1 MREIKKVLIANRGE
15 IALRVVR
22 SCMKMGIKTVA
33 IFSEADKDS
42 PLLDYVDEQ
51 ILIGP
56 APSNKSYLNQDLI
69 IKKSL
74 ELNVDAIHPGYG
86 FLSENAAFARKVKNN
101 NLIACKPLLPTICV
115 LTVSLRLQSTKSP
128 SQKLSLIHI

>member
-1 MREIKKVLIANRGE
+1 MREIKKILIANRGE
-15 IALRVVR
+15 IALRVVK
-22 SCMKMGIKTVA
+22 SCIKMSIKTVG

-74 ELNVDAIHPGYG
+74 EMKVDAIHPGYG
-86 FLSENAAFARKVKNN
+86 FLSW
-101 NLIACKPLLPTICV
+101 IYIC
-115 LTVSLRLQSTKSP
+115 P
-128 SQKLSLIHI
+128 

>member
-1 MREIKKVLIANRGE
+1 MKEIKKILIANRGE

-22 SCMKMGIKTVA
+22 SCMKMGIKTVG

-56 APSNKSYLNQDLI
+56 SPSNKSYLNQDLI

-74 ELNVDAIHPGYG
+74 EMKVDAIHPGYG
-86 FLSENAAFARKVKNN
+86 FLSENALFAEKV
-101 NLIACKPLLPTICV
+101 IEAGIIFIGPSP
-115 LTVSLRLQSTKSP
+115 KSIEIMGD
-128 SQKLSLIHI
+128 KLSAKKNCF